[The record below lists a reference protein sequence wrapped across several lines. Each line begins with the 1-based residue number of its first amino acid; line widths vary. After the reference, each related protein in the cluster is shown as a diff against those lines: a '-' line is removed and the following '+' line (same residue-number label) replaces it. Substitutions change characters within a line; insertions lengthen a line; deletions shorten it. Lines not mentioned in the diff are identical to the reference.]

1 MLPTSI
7 VDSEA
12 KETPRSTET
21 ASGKEEQ
28 VSCDP
33 SRPVQIKGDS
43 KTEPEPIKEEQV
55 SGDQSQLVQTKESSE
70 TEPEPDKK
78 ELVVSG
84 DQPPPVQT
92 KEDSQTELEPDKEE
106 QVAGDQS
113 PPAYANGD
121 IPTEPE
127 PSKDAPQSPEM
138 SERRI
143 MKNVLVICFVF
154 FLNFMA
160 YSGMAM
166 LQSSL
171 HREEGM
177 GVITS
182 AIGWASLALGCLLL
196 PKIVIRLLGHKWC
209 MSIALIGYVLWMA
222 ANGYAVWAT
231 MIPASIIVG
240 VSGAVLWT
248 TQGAYFAV
256 FAKHYARKTGQ
267 DPKEVTAFFFGILF
281 ASFRTS

>member
-1 MLPTSI
+1 MEKT
-7 VDSEA
+7 
-12 KETPRSTET
+12 
-21 ASGKEEQ
+21 SGKEEH
-28 VSCDP
+28 VSDDP
-33 SRPVQIKGDS
+33 SQPAQTKGDS
-43 KTEPEPIKEEQV
+43 KTEPEPNKEKLV
-55 SGDQSQLVQTKESSE
+55 SGDQS
-70 TEPEPDKK
+70 
-78 ELVVSG
+78 
-84 DQPPPVQT
+84 PPVQT
-92 KEDSQTELEPDKEE
+92 KGTFQAELELDKEE
-106 QVAGDQS
+106 QVDGDQL
-113 PPAYANGD
+113 PPAYANGG

-127 PSKDAPQSPEM
+127 PSKGDVPQSPEM

-196 PKIVIRLLGHKWC
+196 PKIAIRLLGHKWC

-222 ANGYAVWAT
+222 ANGYAVWGT

-267 DPKEVTAFFFGILF
+267 DPKEVTALYFGILF
-281 ASFRTS
+281 AAFRTS